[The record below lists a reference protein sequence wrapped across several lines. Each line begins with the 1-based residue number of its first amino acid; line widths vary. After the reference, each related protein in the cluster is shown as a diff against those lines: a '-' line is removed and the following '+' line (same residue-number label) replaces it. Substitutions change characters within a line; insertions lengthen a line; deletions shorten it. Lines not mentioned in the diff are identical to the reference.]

1 MANEEDLES
10 PPPHPKSKLMPIFLI
25 VNSVL
30 MVGLVA
36 LQFLK
41 PSGDDEESNA
51 PQAAAAAPPPP
62 PASPT
67 GEPIDPKTGLP
78 MRGPTIGLG
87 EYVVHLRNP
96 DMDRY
101 ARFEF
106 QAQLG
111 RDSDIDY
118 IKLMQPEIR
127 DRFIAYLNDRSLEEL
142 TGSAGLEKVKSDL
155 FERLDTIIPG
165 RRVKALFLTEFVIQ

>member
-1 MANEEDLES
+1 MANEEEMDS
-10 PPPHPKSKLMPIFLI
+10 PPPERKSKLMPIFLA
-25 VNSVL
+25 VNSL
-30 MVGLVA
+30 MMLGLVA

-41 PSGDDEESNA
+41 SGGEDVDTNA
-51 PQAAAAAPPPP
+51 PAPSHQAPPPP
-62 PASPT
+62 AT
-67 GEPIDPKTGLP
+67 AGGEPLDPKTGLP

-111 RDSDIDY
+111 RDSDIEY
-118 IKLMQPEIR
+118 VKIMQPEIR

-165 RRVKALFLTEFVIQ
+165 RRVKAIFLTEFVIQ

>member
-1 MANEEDLES
+1 MANEEEMES
-10 PPPHPKSKLMPIFLI
+10 PPPERKSNLMPIFLI
-25 VNSVL
+25 INSTVL
-30 MVGLVA
+30 VGILE
-36 LQFLK
+36 LQLMK
-41 PSGDDEESNA
+41 SGGDDA
-51 PQAAAAAPPPP
+51 PETAPAAQEAPPPP
-62 PASPT
+62 VQTAG

-111 RDSDIDY
+111 RDSDIEY
-118 IKLMQPEIR
+118 VKIMQPEIR

-142 TGSAGLEKVKSDL
+142 TGSAGLEKVKTDL

-165 RRVKALFLTEFVIQ
+165 RRVKAIFLTEFVIQ

>member
-1 MANEEDLES
+1 MIGIL
-10 PPPHPKSKLMPIFLI
+10 
-25 VNSVL
+25 
-30 MVGLVA
+30 A
-36 LQFLK
+36 LQLMK
-41 PSGDDEESNA
+41 SGGDDA
-51 PQAAAAAPPPP
+51 PEAAPPVPQEAPP
-62 PASPT
+62 PAQT
-67 GEPIDPKTGLP
+67 AGGEPIDPKTGLP

-111 RDSDIDY
+111 RDSDIEY
-118 IKLMQPEIR
+118 VKIMQPEIR

-165 RRVKALFLTEFVIQ
+165 RRVKAIFLTEFVIQ

>member
-10 PPPHPKSKLMPIFLI
+10 PPPAPKSKLIPIFLI
-25 VNSVL
+25 VNAIAMGGMIVI
-30 MVGLVA
+30 
-36 LQFLK
+36 QFIK
-41 PSGDDEESNA
+41 SGGDEEAAKA
-51 PQAAAAAPPPP
+51 PQQVAAPPPP
-62 PASPT
+62 PAAGPA

>member
-1 MANEEDLES
+1 MAVEEDMES
-10 PPPHPKSKLMPIFLI
+10 PPPHPKSKLMPLFLI

-41 PSGDDEESNA
+41 PSGDEEEAANA
-51 PQAAAAAPPPP
+51 AQAAQGPVSTSTP
-62 PASPT
+62 S
-67 GEPIDPKTGLP
+67 GEPVDPKTGLP

-111 RDSDIDY
+111 RDADIEY

>member
-1 MANEEDLES
+1 MANEEEMES
-10 PPPHPKSKLMPIFLI
+10 PPPERKSNLMPIFLI
-25 VNSVL
+25 INSVV
-30 MVGLVA
+30 MVGILA
-36 LQFLK
+36 LQLMK
-41 PSGDDEESNA
+41 SGGDDA
-51 PQAAAAAPPPP
+51 PDTAPVAAQEAAPPP
-62 PASPT
+62 AQT
-67 GEPIDPKTGLP
+67 AGGEPIDPKTGLP

-111 RDSDIDY
+111 RDSDIEY
-118 IKLMQPEIR
+118 VKIMQPEIR

-142 TGSAGLEKVKSDL
+142 TGSAGLEKVKTDL

-165 RRVKALFLTEFVIQ
+165 RRVKAIFLTEFVIQ